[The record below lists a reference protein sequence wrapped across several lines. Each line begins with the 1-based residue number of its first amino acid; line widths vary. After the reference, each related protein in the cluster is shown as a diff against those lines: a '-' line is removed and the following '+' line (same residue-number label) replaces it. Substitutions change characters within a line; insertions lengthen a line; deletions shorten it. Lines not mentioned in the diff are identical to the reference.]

1 MPRLLVLGCCFL
13 TACSLPELASPTTTF
28 ESTTTLPSTTSVSPT
43 TTSVP
48 VDGLLVAWTV
58 SALPTGMTEAV
69 SGLDHVLEMTMVQA
83 GITRLV
89 ESTDSGGSVV
99 DRAPDGFAY
108 PLDTIGID
116 PTGYSRLAPGASG
129 EELAALEPGEA
140 ILGERSA
147 TLRRL
152 DVGSVLHFDDG
163 ERLTVTAILP
173 DEAVGAAE
181 LVVTQGFP
189 GVDRDRYLLIRHE
202 ATAQEME
209 PAIVAA
215 AGEPTRVVGL
225 GDEPYLRFGSGVV
238 PPIAV
243 KERFGEFALRGDG
256 DSFTVDPVW
265 RENIVFGEV
274 PLLGTVNCHRE
285 FIPKLRG
292 ALQEVVDRGL
302 GHLIDS
308 TGYRGCWNARWI
320 AGRRGISRHSWGI
333 AVDINFFVEA
343 DGADPRLIEVMDR
356 WGFESGHDFLLPDP
370 GHFEWR
376 NDP

>member
-1 MPRLLVLGCCFL
+1 M
-13 TACSLPELASPTTTF
+13 A
-28 ESTTTLPSTTSVSPT
+28 
-43 TTSVP
+43 
-48 VDGLLVAWTV
+48 
-58 SALPTGMTEAV
+58 EAV
-69 SGLDHVLEMTMVQA
+69 STLENVVEVTMVQA

-89 ESTDSGGSVV
+89 ESIDSAGGVV
-99 DRAPDGFAY
+99 DMAPDGFAY

-116 PTGYSRLAPGASG
+116 PTQYSRLAPGSSLD
-129 EELAALEPGEA
+129 ELVALQPGEA

-147 TLRRL
+147 AFRRL

-163 ERLTVTAILP
+163 ERLTVAAILP
-173 DEAVGAAE
+173 DEVVGAAE

-189 GVDRDRYLLIRHE
+189 NVDRDRYLLVRHE
-202 ATAQEME
+202 ATSEEME

-243 KERFGEFALRGDG
+243 KERFGEFAARGDG
-256 DSFTVDPVW
+256 DAFTVDPVW
-265 RENIVFGEV
+265 RQNIVFEEV

-285 FIPKLRG
+285 FIPMLRG
-292 ALQEVVDRGL
+292 ALQELVDRGL
-302 GHLIDS
+302 GDLIDIS
-308 TGYRGCWNARWI
+308 GYRGCWNARWI

-343 DGADPRLIEVMDR
+343 DGADPRLIEVMTK

-376 NDP
+376 MDP